1 MFIKHLSLAN
11 FRNYATAEIE
21 LKPGVNL
28 LVGQNG
34 QGKTNLVEAIRYLST
49 LSSHRVA
56 GYQPLIRQDQGQ
68 AIVRALASYEERDV
82 LVELELNR
90 DSPNKARVN
99 KSPAQKVRDILGY
112 VNSVTFAPEDLDIVK
127 RDPSNRRAFIDEL
140 VVQVW
145 PRFAG
150 VYADFERV
158 LKQRNTLL
166 KTARQTGA
174 KGSALSTL
182 DAWDQSL
189 VSYGS
194 EIVAARIDLIERLR
208 PHLFAA
214 YQSIA
219 IANNEPRILVKSS
232 LMGDAV
238 PSGWNSN
245 ADDEDDGLEYIET
258 GDRATIEEMY
268 RTKLAA
274 VRPKEMERGI
284 TLVGPH
290 RDDLVL
296 MLGSLPA
303 KGYASHGESWSYA
316 LALRLASIALLRA
329 ETRSGDP
336 VLILDDVFAELDAGR
351 RQRLA
356 AMVLENEQVL
366 ITAAVAEDIPEKLIS
381 TVFNVS
387 AGTVVAAEAGPSAGS
402 SEGEAR

>member
-1 MFIKHLSLAN
+1 MFIKHLSLAD
-11 FRNYATAEIE
+11 FRNYKTAEVA
-21 LKPGVNL
+21 LSTGVNL
-28 LVGQNG
+28 LIGPNG

-56 GYQPLIRQDQGQ
+56 GYTPMIMQGEPQ
-68 AIVRALASYEERDV
+68 AIVRALASHEERDV
-82 LVELELNR
+82 LLELELNR
-90 DSPNKARVN
+90 DTPNKARIN
-99 KSPAQKVRDILGY
+99 KSPAQKVRDVLGY
-112 VNSVTFAPEDLDIVK
+112 VNSVTFAPEDLDIIK

-150 VYADFERV
+150 VYADYERV

-189 VSYGS
+189 ISFGS
-194 EIVAARIDLIERLR
+194 EIIAARVDLVERLR
-208 PHLFAA
+208 PYLFSA

-219 IANNEPRILVKSS
+219 VTNNEPKILIKSS
-232 LMGDAV
+232 LLGAAV
-238 PSGWNSN
+238 PIWL
-245 ADDEDDGLEYIET
+245 DDEPTEPET
-258 GDRATIEEMY
+258 GEEFITTSDREEIAKLY
-268 RTKLAA
+268 RVKLET
-274 VRPKEMERGI
+274 VRPKELERGI

-290 RDDLVL
+290 RDDLLL
-296 MLGSLPA
+296 MLGTLPA

-316 LALRLASIALLRA
+316 LALRLASIELLRK

-351 RQRLA
+351 RERLA
-356 AMVLENEQVL
+356 AMAQQNEQVL
-366 ITAAVAEDIPEKLIS
+366 ITAAVAEDVPKELRA
-381 TVFNVS
+381 TVFQVT
-387 AGTVVAAEAGPSAGS
+387 AGVVENA
-402 SEGEAR
+402 